1 MRTVLRVGE
10 LLLLYSAFC
19 LLYDADSMLERILAI
34 GYLYFDISLIIALE
48 WTLLPVLS
56 LVYP

>member
-1 MRTVLRVGE
+1 MRTVLRVCE

-34 GYLYFDISLIIALE
+34 GYLYFDISLIIAIE